1 MLIESPNL
9 NLPST
14 DFPSDR
20 KVVTVTEVAA
30 RWEVSSRHVI
40 DLIEEGKLAAFDIAG
55 RQDYI
60 RMPKAAI
67 TTMAKRFNC
76 PETFI
81 LKIIAESKPR
91 LVTSRRAF
99 YRIPIV
105 EGFQAFMHEN
115 HSLNLKQNH
124 YAT

>member
-1 MLIESPNL
+1 MLIKNPSL
-9 NLPST
+9 NMPST

-30 RWEVSSRHVI
+30 RWEVSNRHVI
-40 DLIEEGKLAAFDIAG
+40 DLIEEGKLMAFDIAG
-55 RQDYI
+55 RQDYM
-60 RMPKAAI
+60 RVPKAAI
-67 TTMAKRFNC
+67 ATMAKRFNC
-76 PETFI
+76 PEAAI

-99 YRIPIV
+99 YRIPII

-115 HSLNLKQNH
+115 HSLNLR
-124 YAT
+124 